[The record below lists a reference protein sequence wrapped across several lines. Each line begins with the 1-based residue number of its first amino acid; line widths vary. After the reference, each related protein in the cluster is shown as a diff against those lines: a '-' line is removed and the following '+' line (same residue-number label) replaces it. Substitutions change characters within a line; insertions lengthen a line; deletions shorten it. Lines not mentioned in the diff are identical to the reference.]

1 MLPRLHSIS
10 CSLQLQLQYQALI
23 TSLSSSVY
31 TCAVHANI
39 ILLLSWRTD
48 WLLTL
53 TPRAKHPLRFSLTV
67 TPADIFSS
75 QTRRCLKMA
84 SITTAPSRVLLRV
97 KWPGHYVFFVTS
109 WLEVDDTAS
118 CTTLEAFT
126 RSCTFNMHLNVL
138 HTLHYLLFGKSR
150 HREQISHFG
159 QKKNRTLKLAY
170 RTKIS
175 LLKHNPPVPA
185 PFSTLNMRRVEK
197 CGRQQCAKD
206 SFRTK
211 CIKSS
216 DPQSLWKNVRWVETA
231 EGIERRRK
239 KKEERKERRDLCLLS

>member
-1 MLPRLHSIS
+1 MLPRLHSSS

-97 KWPGHYVFFVTS
+97 KWPGHYMFFVTS
-109 WLEVDDTAS
+109 WLEVDDTAT
-118 CTTLEAFT
+118 CTTLEAIT

-159 QKKNRTLKLAY
+159 
-170 RTKIS
+170 
-175 LLKHNPPVPA
+175 
-185 PFSTLNMRRVEK
+185 
-197 CGRQQCAKD
+197 
-206 SFRTK
+206 
-211 CIKSS
+211 
-216 DPQSLWKNVRWVETA
+216 
-231 EGIERRRK
+231 K
-239 KKEERKERRDLCLLS
+239 KKIALLNLHTEPKSLFSNIIHPYLLLFLHLTCAEWRNVGGSSAQKTHSEPSV

>member
-1 MLPRLHSIS
+1 MQTPSCFCLDGQIDYWHSLPGLNIP
-10 CSLQLQLQYQALI
+10 
-23 TSLSSSVY
+23 SVF
-31 TCAVHANI
+31 
-39 ILLLSWRTD
+39 LWR
-48 WLLTL
+48 WHLLT
-53 TPRAKHPLRFSLTV
+53 FSLLKLED
-67 TPADIFSS
+67 AWKWRQS
-75 QTRRCLKMA
+75 QQHRQGFCWELSDLAITCFLSPHGWKWTTRRLAQHLKHLR
-84 SITTAPSRVLLRV
+84 APVLL
-97 KWPGHYVFFVTS
+97 T
-109 WLEVDDTAS
+109 
-118 CTTLEAFT
+118 CTWTYST
-126 RSCTFNMHLNVL
+126 RCIIY
-138 HTLHYLLFGKSR
+138 YLVRAGTGSR
-150 HREQISHFG
+150 FLISA
-159 QKKNRTLKLAY
+159 KKNRTLKLAY